1 MGQKV
6 RRSLPSKA
14 AAWICYATLLV
25 FISIRAEDA
34 FAQAGTYSSRFASIH
49 YQDPGQLDLLARKI
63 HPNPLTVSLNQIFM
77 GSHRSIDEVKAGRY
91 VDQLF
96 QRVQAVLDMPK
107 HDMKIQIR
115 LYRDQGDLSGV
126 FEGITSRHTQ
136 VPAFY
141 WKETNAIYLN
151 LEKISAGILAHEMA
165 HAVIAHYFI
174 ISPPEKISELLCQ
187 YVERE
192 VSKGIF

>member
-1 MGQKV
+1 V
-6 RRSLPSKA
+6 RRSLPNKA
-14 AAWICYATLLV
+14 AASIFCATLLV
-25 FISIRAEDA
+25 CISIRAGYA
-34 FAQAGTYSSRFASIH
+34 FAQLGTYNSRFASIH

-63 HPNPLTVSLNQIFM
+63 QPNPLTVSLSQIFR
-77 GSHRSIDEVKAGRY
+77 GSYRSIDEVKAGRY
-91 VDQLF
+91 VDELF

-107 HDMKIQIR
+107 HDMKVQIR
-115 LYRDQGDLSGV
+115 LYRDQNDLSAV

>member
-6 RRSLPSKA
+6 GRSLPSKA
-14 AAWICYATLLV
+14 AAWIFYAALLV
-25 FISIRAEDA
+25 CISIRAEYA
-34 FAQAGTYSSRFASIH
+34 FAQAGTYTSRFASIH

-63 HPNPLTVSLNQIFM
+63 RPNPLTVSLNQIFT
-77 GSHRSIDEVKAGRY
+77 GSHRATDEVKAGRY

-107 HDMKIQIR
+107 HDMKFQIR
-115 LYRDQGDLSGV
+115 LYRDQNDLSAV
-126 FEGITSRHTQ
+126 FEEITSRHTQ

-151 LEKISAGILAHEMA
+151 LETISAGILAHEMA

-174 ISPPEKISELLCQ
+174 ISPPEKISEVLCQ